1 MPMHE
6 TSPETRWNNYYV
18 GFSATR
24 DVMNYIVDKIIMN
37 YFFLIS
43 CIEFGLFWTQTRP
56 FISSIN

>member
-1 MPMHE
+1 MHE

-37 YFFLIS
+37 YFF
-43 CIEFGLFWTQTRP
+43 
-56 FISSIN
+56 